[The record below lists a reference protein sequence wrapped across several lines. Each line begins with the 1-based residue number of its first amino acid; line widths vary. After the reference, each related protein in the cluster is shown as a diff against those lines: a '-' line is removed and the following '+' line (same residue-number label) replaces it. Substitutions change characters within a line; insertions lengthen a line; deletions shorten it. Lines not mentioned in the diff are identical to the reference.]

1 MEAFDIFVR
10 SYEDG
15 KPLIT
20 LTVTPTTTISK
31 LKKLFSE
38 AYSDVFYP
46 EKQQYWHDG
55 VAIKRDYM
63 ILDDYDVKPG
73 DTVFV

>member
-1 MEAFDIFVR
+1 MHWEHADPQI
-10 SYEDG
+10 D
-15 KPLIT
+15 
-20 LTVTPTTTISK
+20 
-31 LKKLFSE
+31 
-38 AYSDVFYP
+38 SDVFYP

-73 DTVFV
+73 DTVYVQDKGTQVSYRLVSYSFSSFFSNSRKF